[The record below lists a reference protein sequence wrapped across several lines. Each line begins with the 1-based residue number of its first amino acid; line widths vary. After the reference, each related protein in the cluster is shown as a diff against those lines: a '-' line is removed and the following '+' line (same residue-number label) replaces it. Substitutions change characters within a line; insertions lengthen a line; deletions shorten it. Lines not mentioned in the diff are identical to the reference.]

1 MSGFTTRA
9 RLDGRVVL
17 ITGGAGHVGRAVA
30 AACVEVGATV
40 VLADLPGGGG
50 DAAAAALGPR
60 ASAVDVNLEY
70 EASVRA
76 LVPATLAQSGRLDVI
91 VHAAALVG
99 TSASDGWVTPFET
112 QSFAM
117 WRRALEV
124 NLTAPL
130 ALTQE
135 AVPAL
140 KASRGNV
147 VFISSIYGVVGPD
160 LRIYGDTGMGSP
172 AAYAASK
179 GGLVQMTRWLSTVL
193 APHVRVNAVSLGG
206 IARGQAPAF
215 VEAYLARTPLGRM
228 GTETDAADAVVFL
241 ASDAA
246 SWITGQNLMV
256 DGGWTAW

>member
-1 MSGFTTRA
+1 MSGFISRC
-9 RLDGRVVL
+9 RLDGRTVV

-30 AACVEVGATV
+30 AACAEVGATV
-40 VLADLPGGGG
+40 VIADLPGAGGQ
-50 DAAAAALGPR
+50 AVAESLGAR
-60 ASAVDVNLEY
+60 THAVDVNLED
-70 EASVRA
+70 ESSVRA
-76 LVPATLAQSGRLDVI
+76 LVPATLERAGRIDVI

-99 TSASDGWVTPFET
+99 TSASEGWVTPFQT
-112 QSFAM
+112 QSFPL

-140 KASRGNV
+140 TASRGNV

-160 LRIYGDTGMGSP
+160 LRIYGTTGMGSP

-179 GGLVQMTRWLSTVL
+179 GGLVQMTRWLATVL

-206 IARGQAPAF
+206 IARGQAPEF
-215 VEAYLARTPLGRM
+215 VDAYVARTPLGRM
-228 GTETDAADAVVFL
+228 GTEVDAADAVVFL